1 MKFQKLHKRINKWK
15 RQKSTLLSIV
25 VKVFYSK
32 PKIFYQKISII
43 KRAKTTVKKYLAQ
56 VICKTSIEEL
66 KYFAK
71 ASIKGTIIQAE
82 ALSITAFMKEA

>member
-1 MKFQKLHKRINKWK
+1 MEKTKINPLINWSKGF
-15 RQKSTLLSIV
+15 LLQTND
-25 VKVFYSK
+25 FLSK
-32 PKIFYQKISII
+32 KNII

-71 ASIKGTIIQAE
+71 ASMKGTIIQAE
-82 ALSITAFMKEA
+82 ALSITAFMSEA

>member
-1 MKFQKLHKRINKWK
+1 MEKTKINPLINWRKGF
-15 RQKSTLLSIV
+15 LLQTKDFLS
-25 VKVFYSK
+25 
-32 PKIFYQKISII
+32 KISII

-66 KYFAK
+66 QYFAK

-82 ALSITAFMKEA
+82 ALSITGFMKEE